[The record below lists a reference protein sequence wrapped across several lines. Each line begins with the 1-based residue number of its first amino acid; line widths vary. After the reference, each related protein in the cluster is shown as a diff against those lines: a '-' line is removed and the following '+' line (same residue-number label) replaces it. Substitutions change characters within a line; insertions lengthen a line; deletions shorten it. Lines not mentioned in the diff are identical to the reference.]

1 VRDKKLT
8 HVAFV
13 LDGNGRWAKAHGVP
27 RLEGHR
33 RGAQRAWEIS
43 IECFKTWGVSH
54 VTLYAFSSENWKR
67 PPGEVR
73 GLFSLLGRF
82 LREKRSVFLAQKIR
96 FRTIG
101 NRAPL
106 PPYLQKMLTEAEA
119 ETETFEPTLVVA
131 LNYGSRE
138 EVVGAVERYMAQKGV
153 RQEPLTWDRFATFLS
168 TAGMPDPDLIIRTSG
183 EYRLSNYLL
192 LQAAYSELYFTPI
205 LWPDFDANALKEAI
219 ENYFS
224 RERRFGGV

>member
-1 VRDKKLT
+1 MRNKKLT

-13 LDGNGRWAKAHGVP
+13 MDGNGRWAKGRGLS

-43 IECFKTWGVSH
+43 LECFRIWKVSH
-54 VTLYAFSSENWKR
+54 VTLYAFSSENWNR
-67 PPGEVR
+67 PPTEVR

-82 LREKRSVFLAQKIR
+82 LKEKRSMFLAQKIR

-101 NRAPL
+101 NRVPL
-106 PPYLQKMLTEAEA
+106 PQYLQKMLAEAER

-138 EVVGAVERYMAQKGV
+138 EVVRAVERLRREGT
-153 RQEPLTWDRFATFLS
+153 RQETLTWDRFATFLD
-168 TAGMPDPDLIIRTSG
+168 TNGIPDPDLIVRTSG

-192 LQAAYSELYFTPI
+192 LQAAYAELYFTPI
-205 LWPDFDANALKEAI
+205 LWPDFDANALKGAI

-224 RERRFGGV
+224 RERRFGRV